1 MVVESCK
8 CGSAKR
14 RPYRTTRFALPPL
27 EVVALADA
35 RIACLARASTHRNP
49 VLESSSAARGRAA
62 LSFPTLNQGSH
73 ARGVE
78 QVRRHS
84 ELLGFSSSIDP
95 ACAIAGQA
103 ISRIPCEGA
112 GGPGRSTTYLANF
125 RTDPYFR

>member
-27 EVVALADA
+27 EVVSLADA

-49 VLESSSAARGRAA
+49 VLEPSSAARGGAA

-73 ARGVE
+73 ARGV
-78 QVRRHS
+78 RAS
-84 ELLGFSSSIDP
+84 TPPLGIPGILLVD
-95 ACAIAGQA
+95 
-103 ISRIPCEGA
+103 R
-112 GGPGRSTTYLANF
+112 PGVCHC
-125 RTDPYFR
+125 RTSH

>member
-14 RPYRTTRFALPPL
+14 RPHRTTRFALPPL
-27 EVVALADA
+27 EVVSLADA

-49 VLESSSAARGRAA
+49 VLEPSSAARGGAA

-73 ARGVE
+73 APGVE

-84 ELLGFSSSIDP
+84 EFPGFCRFLAP
-95 ACAIAGQA
+95 ACAI
-103 ISRIPCEGA
+103 
-112 GGPGRSTTYLANF
+112 
-125 RTDPYFR
+125 